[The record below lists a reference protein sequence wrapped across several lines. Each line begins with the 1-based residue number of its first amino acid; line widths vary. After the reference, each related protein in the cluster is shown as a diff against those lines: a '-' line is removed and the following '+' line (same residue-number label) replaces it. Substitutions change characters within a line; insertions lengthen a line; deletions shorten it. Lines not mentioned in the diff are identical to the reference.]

1 MYRVAR
7 PGRKSFDGGLSITMG
22 YLKVNTGESIP
33 GRFEILN
40 HLDGKYKNVIA
51 REIREGLTASQKYIP
66 CKYFYDARG
75 SELFEEI
82 CRLPEYYPSRTEISI
97 LRDVAPEL
105 MQTVSHQD
113 LVELGAG
120 ANLKMRILLSA
131 VSESSRATLRYIPVD
146 ISQSAVVE
154 ESHALIGWYPEL
166 QVLGI
171 IADFTSQLDVI
182 PTERP
187 LMLFFLGSTI
197 GNMEQDEAI
206 SFLRRICA
214 TMKPDDRLLI
224 GFDMVKAREIME
236 DAYNDLKG
244 ITAEFNRNILNV
256 LNNELNADFDPSH
269 FDHVAFFN
277 EDHDRI
283 EMHLRANRYISVKL
297 KSIDLE
303 TEFKKGETIH
313 TENSRKFTRES
324 IEDLAS
330 RGGLSIQDWYSD
342 PSEWFSLV
350 LMIPDRQRNG

>member
-7 PGRKSFDGGLSITMG
+7 PGRESFDGGLFINMS
-22 YLKVNTGESIP
+22 YQKVNTSKSIS

-40 HLDGKYKNVIA
+40 YLDGKYKNDIA

-66 CKYFYDARG
+66 CKYFYDTHG

-82 CRLPEYYPSRTEISI
+82 CKLPEYYPTRTEISI
-97 LRDVAPEL
+97 LRDIAPEL
-105 MQTVSHQD
+105 MQAVSHQD

-120 ANLKMRILLSA
+120 ANLKIRILLNA
-131 VSESSRATLRYIPVD
+131 ISESSRVTMRYIPVD

-187 LMLFFLGSTI
+187 LMIFFLGSTI

-236 DAYNDLKG
+236 DAYNDSKG

-256 LNNELNADFDPSH
+256 LNKEMDADFDPSH
-269 FDHVAFFN
+269 FEHVAFFN

-283 EMHLRANRYISVKL
+283 EMRLRANRNITVKL
-297 KSIDLE
+297 NSINLE
-303 TEFKKGETIH
+303 TALKKGETIH

-330 RGGLSIQDWYSD
+330 RGGLSIQNWYSD
-342 PSEWFSLV
+342 PSEWFFLV
-350 LMIPDRQRNG
+350 VMVPDPRRNS

>member
-1 MYRVAR
+1 MSY
-7 PGRKSFDGGLSITMG
+7 P
-22 YLKVNTGESIP
+22 KVDTGKSIP

-40 HLDGKYKNVIA
+40 YLDGKYKNDIA

-66 CKYFYDARG
+66 CKYFYDTRG

-82 CRLPEYYPSRTEISI
+82 CNLPEYYPTRTEISI
-97 LRDVAPEL
+97 LRDIAPEL

-120 ANLKMRILLSA
+120 ANLKIRLLLNA
-131 VSESSRATLRYIPVD
+131 VSESSRVTLRYIPVD

-154 ESHALIGWYPEL
+154 ASNDLLGWYPEL

-182 PTERP
+182 PTERS
-187 LMLFFLGSTI
+187 LTLFFLGSTI

-206 SFLRRICA
+206 SFLRRISA

-244 ITAEFNRNILNV
+244 ITAEFNKNILNV
-256 LNNELNADFDPSH
+256 LNNELNADFDLSH

-277 EDHDRI
+277 EDHGRI
-283 EMHLRANRYISVKL
+283 EMHLRANRDVTVKL
-297 KSIDLE
+297 KSINLE
-303 TEFKKGETIH
+303 TALKKGETIH
-313 TENSRKFTRES
+313 TENSRKFTREDGS
-324 IEDLAS
+324 IS
-330 RGGLSIQDWYSD
+330 GVG
-342 PSEWFSLV
+342 SLV
-350 LMIPDRQRNG
+350 GFTGIGVYCHRRSIIGYKRSPVLQPILSSGSRA